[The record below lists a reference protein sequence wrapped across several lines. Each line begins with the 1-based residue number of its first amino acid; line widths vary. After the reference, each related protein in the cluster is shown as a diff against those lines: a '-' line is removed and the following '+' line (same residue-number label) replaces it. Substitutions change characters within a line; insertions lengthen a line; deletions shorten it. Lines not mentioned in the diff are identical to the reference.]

1 MINLSG
7 QRLEQYQNGRI
18 IEIIPRQGYTVDTVQ
33 SFKGGKFGLVLPF
46 EIDGETVTAEL
57 PNHQLLSYGV
67 LTVRVTYRS
76 EDGYYDS
83 ETQNFTVHRAVKPA
97 NYEFVENETLD
108 LYDIGGGSGDSKLVV
123 NFSYGENDEVL
134 CDKTASEIKEA
145 FDTGTEIVAKDA
157 YFEMPLPLLR
167 CFDNRGTITVI
178 FGGWNATNSMFFLH
192 INGSTITSETIG
204 YTTS

>member
-1 MINLSG
+1 M
-7 QRLEQYQNGRI
+7 
-18 IEIIPRQGYTVDTVQ
+18 
-33 SFKGGKFGLVLPF
+33 
-46 EIDGETVTAEL
+46 

-83 ETQNFTVHRAVKPA
+83 ETQSFTVHRAVKPA

-108 LYDIGGGSGDSKLVV
+108 LYDIGGSSGDSKLVV
-123 NFSYGENDEVL
+123 NFSYGENDEVF

-145 FDTGTEIVAKDA
+145 FNTGTEIVAKDA

-167 CFDNRGTITVI
+167 CYDNRGTITVI
-178 FGGWNATNSMFFLH
+178 FGGWSATNSMFFLR
-192 INGSTITSETIG
+192 IDGSTITSETKG
-204 YTTS
+204 YTIS